1 MSFLNCR
8 VSFLLV
14 AALALQVSCTPRVK
28 KVESGYVIR
37 YCDIQAV
44 YRFAASRDVLIKQL
58 VAKEEKLL
66 RDREK
71 IEEMLKG
78 EPLNKTLRLRRIE
91 LDKNIIHIGKSK
103 KSAKEKVMNSIN
115 SVLKEVAGET
125 GADFILNYGDGL
137 LYGAR
142 GYDVTE
148 KVIRIYQKRQKRSAP
163 VSR

>member
-1 MSFLNCR
+1 MR
-8 VSFLLV
+8 VLSYRVYFLLIL
-14 AALALQVSCTPRVK
+14 ALALQVSCTPRVK

-44 YRFAASRDVLIKQL
+44 YRFAASRNASIKQL
-58 VAKEEKLL
+58 IVEEKKLL
-66 RDREK
+66 RERRK
-71 IEEMLKG
+71 IEEMLPGGSSKKAFAARRA
-78 EPLNKTLRLRRIE
+78 ELNKKILRL
-91 LDKNIIHIGKSK
+91 GKSK

-125 GADFILNYGDGL
+125 GADFIFNYGDGL

-148 KVIRIYQKRQKRSAP
+148 KVIRIYLKRQKRSAP